1 VTITKADPLQALIAA
16 AAKAAPITGEVA
28 RHQARADA
36 ASAAGS
42 ARVVIA
48 DVSSS
53 MAEMAGA
60 SSKITLLRDALTGQ
74 RFDRLV
80 AFAARPVE
88 VASAELLPLPC
99 GSTALHL
106 AIAHAARWSPGRT
119 LVISDGQPDS
129 ESMALESTAQL
140 SGVID
145 VLYIGPEDD
154 AAAIAFMTRL
164 ARAGSG
170 RCAVNDLSK
179 TGGAMLR
186 HGIAAMLLPAGRP
199 R

>member
-1 VTITKADPLQALIAA
+1 MTIAKIDPLQALIAA
-16 AAKAAPITGEVA
+16 ASKASPTTGEVA
-28 RHQARADA
+28 RHKARADA
-36 ASAAGS
+36 ASAPGS

-53 MAEMAGA
+53 MAERVGA
-60 SSKITLLRDALTGQ
+60 YSKISLLRDALAGQ

-80 AFAARPVE
+80 AFAVKPVE
-88 VASAELLPLPC
+88 VASADMLPLPC

-106 AIAHAARWSPGRT
+106 ALDHAARWRPGRT

-129 ESMALESTAQL
+129 ESMALESAAQL

-145 VLYIGPEDD
+145 VIYIGPESD
-154 AAAIAFMTRL
+154 AVAVAFMKRL

-170 RCAVNDLSK
+170 RCWTDDIRK

-186 HGIAAMLLPAGRP
+186 SGITSMLLPTGRP

>member
-1 VTITKADPLQALIAA
+1 MTIVKVDPLQALITAA
-16 AAKAAPITGEVA
+16 SKASPITGDVA
-28 RHQARADA
+28 RHRTRVDA
-36 ASAAGS
+36 ASAPGS

-60 SSKITLLRDALTGQ
+60 YSKIALLREALTGQ

-106 AIAHAARWSPGRT
+106 ALDHAARWSPGRT

-129 ESMALESTAQL
+129 ENAALESAALL

-154 AAAIAFMTRL
+154 AVAIAFMKRL

-170 RCAVNDLSK
+170 RCATNDLRK
-179 TGGAMLR
+179 TGGAQLR
-186 HGIAAMLLPAGRP
+186 HGIAALLLPPGRP